1 MAYRRCHERTC
12 AGRSAR
18 RTRAGHETEA
28 VCAAVAGLRAA
39 APGLAV
45 QRRNRRLTAEG
56 RRCAAGPIT
65 RCRGRVLSDFLR
77 KFSLSFFDLN
87 LQCRGPTVRKVR
99 PSSTAVRVRERRAY
113 GPRAAPSAEGAPPPR
128 TGDAGRHR
136 TLPVAGSPAVTDCR
150 TGATVRRARHS
161 GLRRLPCGVPVP
173 ASCSCSLQVIRF
185 ASAAEAVSAPPH
197 TARTLRGHCE
207 DPQPRPVH
215 TAPFTPYRSR
225 PRSPCARAPFAP
237 SRLRLTFAFSM
248 LAPTSTSSRA
258 RPSSRASCRQ
268 SGRLG

>member
-1 MAYRRCHERTC
+1 MAYRRCHELTC

-87 LQCRGPTVRKVR
+87 LQCGPTVRKVR

-128 TGDAGRHR
+128 TGRGTAPDTPGSRFSRCDGLSDRCDRPTR
-136 TLPVAGSPAVTDCR
+136 TSQRTQAPSMWRPGSRV
-150 TGATVRRARHS
+150 V
-161 GLRRLPCGVPVP
+161 LL
-173 ASCSCSLQVIRF
+173 F
-185 ASAAEAVSAPPH
+185 APPAAPRSHRAIH
-197 TARTLRGHCE
+197 TVPFSHAVPLR
-207 DPQPRPVH
+207 PRPVR
-215 TAPFTPYRSR
+215 AFALPSPFRCLR
-225 PRSPCARAPFAP
+225 R
-237 SRLRLTFAFSM
+237 RLRRREHAHP
-248 LAPTSTSSRA
+248 AEQA
-258 RPSSRASCRQ
+258 AAKVAD
-268 SGRLG
+268 

>member
-1 MAYRRCHERTC
+1 M
-12 AGRSAR
+12 RSDR
-18 RTRAGHETEA
+18 S
-28 VCAAVAGLRAA
+28 
-39 APGLAV
+39 
-45 QRRNRRLTAEG
+45 Q
-56 RRCAAGPIT
+56 GP
-65 RCRGRVLSDFLR
+65 
-77 KFSLSFFDLN
+77 SFFH
-87 LQCRGPTVRKVR
+87 RR
-99 PSSTAVRVRERRAY
+99 VRVRERRAY